1 MYIAISAGQKLKLFI
16 DLFFDLMF
24 AWTSVIYNDVLLFVI
39 SAERSDEIST
49 MASNSS
55 EEEVQVKDEARDK
68 GKK

>member
-1 MYIAISAGQKLKLFI
+1 
-16 DLFFDLMF
+16 MF

-39 SAERSDEIST
+39 NAESSDEIST
-49 MASNSS
+49 MASNNS